1 MEYAISIK
9 LSEHQYYLLKEM
21 ARQQYRTLGNCYTM
35 LAAEGLR
42 YYFVDSENIYIKK
55 KPEHCEGTADP
66 QYENYTE
73 QQLIDESAKIPMQQ

>member
-9 LSEHQYYLLKEM
+9 ISEHQYYLLKEM
-21 ARQQYRTLGNCYTM
+21 AHQQYRTLGNCFTM

-42 YYFVDSENIYIKK
+42 YYFVDNETVYIKK

-73 QQLIDESAKIPMQQ
+73 QQLIDEFAKIPMQQ